1 MLITFLMV
9 KKRKGRGREEG
20 KNGNIIKV
28 INLVRVYCMHVQNY
42 HNDIPSYYR
51 CMLIKTKIIFKR
63 LRTTVKPGKILS
75 IQEAK
80 AGRALQPRS
89 LRTA

>member
-1 MLITFLMV
+1 
-9 KKRKGRGREEG
+9 
-20 KNGNIIKV
+20 
-28 INLVRVYCMHVQNY
+28 
-42 HNDIPSYYR
+42 
-51 CMLIKTKIIFKR
+51 MLIKTKIIFKR